1 MSFRTM
7 REKRV
12 LWIAVALDALCWG
25 TLALLA
31 VHHFNC
37 PLTF

>member
-1 MSFRTM
+1 MDN
-7 REKRV
+7 RV
-12 LWIAVALDALCWG
+12 KYIVIAMDVLCWG